1 MKTILDIDAIAG
13 FFRKLARLPKVWWT
27 QLVNSIKRK
36 NCPQV
41 KIVHRK
47 GLDWTIYTRPNG
59 HTKEWEFREIV
70 LNLQIPPQ
78 VHKDKVPILPTLPRQ
93 EHNKEG
99 AQANQQSNQ
108 VRI

>member
-70 LNLQIPPQ
+70 LNRTSKSLREYIRTKYPSYLLYLDKSTIKRLRKQI
-78 VHKDKVPILPTLPRQ
+78 
-93 EHNKEG
+93 NK
-99 AQANQQSNQ
+99 A
-108 VRI
+108 IK

>member
-1 MKTILDIDAIAG
+1 MKTILDIDTIAG

-27 QLVNSIKRK
+27 QLANSIKRK

-70 LNLQIPPQ
+70 LNRTSKSLRKYIRTKYPSYLLYLDKSTIKRVRKQI
-78 VHKDKVPILPTLPRQ
+78 
-93 EHNKEG
+93 NK
-99 AQANQQSNQ
+99 A
-108 VRI
+108 IK